1 VKPYRREF
9 ERLEIEEDAL
19 ALDEDGREL
28 GRVSLVSGG
37 GFQINTGSLTAAE
50 RLVPGKRMI
59 ITVVEPNSGI
69 RNVFP
74 VEIVYR
80 EGEIAGAKFVALG

>member
-1 VKPYRREF
+1 MKPYKREF

-28 GRVSLVSGG
+28 GRVLLVSGG
-37 GFQINTGSLTAAE
+37 GFQIKPFSGAAISKLQPGQ
-50 RLVPGKRMI
+50 RLA
-59 ITVVEPNSGI
+59 ITVVEPASGV

-80 EGEIAGAKFVALG
+80 EGDSVGVKFVVGI